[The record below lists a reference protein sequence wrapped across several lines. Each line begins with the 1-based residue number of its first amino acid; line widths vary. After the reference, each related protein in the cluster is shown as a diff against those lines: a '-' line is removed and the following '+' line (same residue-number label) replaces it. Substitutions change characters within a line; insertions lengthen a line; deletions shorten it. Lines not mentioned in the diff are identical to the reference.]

1 MTTSTK
7 LFIGLAIV
15 GSTLSLMAF
24 NNKTSNQEKKEVMQ
38 VNVLESVVSG
48 GVGRSRMIVTK
59 SNGEQE
65 VTDLENYYSMVGVNF
80 GNIQSNDRK
89 VVEKLNAL
97 EKEGWHIVAQSA
109 GGNNIYAT
117 KIILERIA
125 P

>member
-7 LFIGLAIV
+7 LVLVLAIA

-24 NNKTSNQEKKEVMQ
+24 NSKSPNNEKKEIMQ

-48 GVGRSRMIVTK
+48 GVGRSRMIVTQ
-59 SNGEQE
+59 SNGEQQ
-65 VTDLENYYSMVGVNF
+65 TIDLENYYSMVGVNF
-80 GNIQSNDRK
+80 SNIQSNDKK
-89 VVEKLNAL
+89 VVEKLNEL
-97 EKEGWHIVAQSA
+97 EKQGWSIVAQSA

-117 KIILERIA
+117 KIVLERKL

>member
-7 LFIGLAIV
+7 LVLVLAIA

-24 NNKTSNQEKKEVMQ
+24 NSKSPNNEKKEIMQ

-48 GVGRSRMIVTK
+48 GVGRSRMIVTQ
-59 SNGEQE
+59 SNGEQQ
-65 VTDLENYYSMVGVNF
+65 TIDLENYYSMVGVNF
-80 GNIQSNDRK
+80 GNIQSNDKK
-89 VVEKLNAL
+89 VVEKLNEL
-97 EKEGWHIVAQSA
+97 EKQGWSIVAQSA

-117 KIILERIA
+117 KIVLERKL

>member
-7 LFIGLAIV
+7 LVLVLAIA

-24 NNKTSNQEKKEVMQ
+24 NSKSPNNEKKEIMQ

-48 GVGRSRMIVTK
+48 GVGRSRMIVTQ
-59 SNGEQE
+59 SNGEQQ
-65 VTDLENYYSMVGVNF
+65 TIDLGNYYSMVGVNF
-80 GNIQSNDRK
+80 GNIQSNDKK
-89 VVEKLNAL
+89 VVEKLNEL
-97 EKEGWHIVAQSA
+97 EKQGWSIVAQSA

-117 KIILERIA
+117 KIVLERKL